1 MAVARRWQWWLKLDG
16 GKLMP
21 LVSLAT
27 SNDDVKLIGSAC
39 NESCHVW
46 TKIETGK
53 SITLVAGFFARFGF
67 FSSFAALQ
75 FLYLGSNSRKFYNQF
90 LYVVYASSFGVT

>member
-46 TKIETGK
+46 MKIETD
-53 SITLVAGFFARFGF
+53 TE
-67 FSSFAALQ
+67 
-75 FLYLGSNSRKFYNQF
+75 
-90 LYVVYASSFGVT
+90 